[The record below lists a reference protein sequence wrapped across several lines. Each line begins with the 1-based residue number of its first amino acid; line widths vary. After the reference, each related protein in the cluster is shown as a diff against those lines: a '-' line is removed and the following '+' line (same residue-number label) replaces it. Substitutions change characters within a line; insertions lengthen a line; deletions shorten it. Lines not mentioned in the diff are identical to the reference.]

1 MLDPK
6 QLARLHAR
14 YPARRAVITGAGS
27 GLGKALALELARHRW
42 TLLLT
47 DNAVERL
54 DAVREKAIDLG
65 AIVQTAAF
73 DVADLDAYRAPATTF
88 LDMHGCVDL
97 VFTCAGIGVGGSFL
111 ETAPEHF
118 RELVG
123 INLLGTIWTGKVF
136 LPAMVAARKGH
147 FVTIASA
154 AAYHGLP
161 RISGYAA
168 TKAAIVALSETL
180 RSELKPLGVDVTV
193 KMTTFYTS
201 EIAEF
206 TRGPA
211 ADREKARLLVQMA
224 PWSAAEVA
232 DALLLQVQKRKFYMV
247 APGQARFLWRFKRF
261 APELYL
267 RLMPAIF
274 PKLEAKLLATAKE
287 HHAPP
292 TRQSGRQSSTDI

>member
-1 MLDPK
+1 MLDPR
-6 QLARLHAR
+6 QLTRLHAR

-27 GLGKALALELARHRW
+27 GLGKALTLELAHHRW

-54 DAVREKAIDLG
+54 DAVGEMATGLG
-65 AIVQTAAF
+65 GIVQAAVF
-73 DVADLDAYRAPATTF
+73 DAADLDAYAEPATAF
-88 LDMHGCVDL
+88 LDTHGGVDL

-118 RELVG
+118 REVVDV
-123 INLLGTIWTGKVF
+123 NLLGTIWTCKMF
-136 LPAMVAARKGH
+136 LPAMVAAGKGH

-168 TKAAIVALSETL
+168 TKAAVVALSETI
-180 RSELKPLGVDVTV
+180 RSEVKSAGVDVTV

-211 ADREKARLLVQMA
+211 TDREKARLLVQMA

-232 DALLLQVQKRKFYMV
+232 DALLLHVQKRKFYMV
-247 APGQARFLWRFKRF
+247 APGQARFLWRLKRF
-261 APELYL
+261 APECYL
-267 RLMPAIF
+267 RLVLALF
-274 PKLEAKLLATAKE
+274 PKLEAKLLAQAR
-287 HHAPP
+287 H
-292 TRQSGRQSSTDI
+292 QGRA